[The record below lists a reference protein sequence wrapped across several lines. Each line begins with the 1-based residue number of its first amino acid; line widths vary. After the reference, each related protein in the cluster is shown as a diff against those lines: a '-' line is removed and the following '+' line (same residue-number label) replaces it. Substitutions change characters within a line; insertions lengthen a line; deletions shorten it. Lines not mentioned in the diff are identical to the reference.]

1 MREKYSKATLSKV
14 EVEDMYLYEVKATID
29 DPNKLIT
36 IDTIHVNKLNKY
48 DNRKSVT
55 ISFEDLESL
64 KNVIR
69 QLEALEEAEK

>member
-14 EVEDMYLYEVKATID
+14 EIVDMYRYEVSATID
-29 DPNKLIT
+29 SANKLIT
-36 IDTIHVNKLNKY
+36 IDTAHVNKLNDF

-64 KNVIR
+64 KNVLR
-69 QLEALEEAEK
+69 QLETAELAKK